1 MRKVNVKALMIITFL
16 TTSILAMPIMANAQD
31 NGDGGSSGPGMDP
44 RKMSGAFN
52 QFGMSGQILG
62 SIFEVLFN
70 QTMNLD
76 DVKFD
81 KGLYVLHA
89 SKSQEYEGIYNFIDE
104 RDTDEIHFLPWRDD
118 GAGNN
123 NYTDSDLDGPVYCHV
138 QKAGEFDYTLEVG
151 ASVTMAIWDYDESF
165 ITAAKKIT
173 EFMEEVRN
181 AKDEGNEDEA
191 RRILMQEGI
200 ALMAWLF
207 TNINNIFT
215 GDELFI
221 LNPITWSKLE
231 IRPGTG
237 FSITKTWH
245 DAGLNGYMQV
255 GGGDDDT
262 ITDISHSNR
271 ITDWRNKALYYKDH
285 GMAWLCDPTDPTDT
299 TVWTTLSFDLIQLWV
314 KNFEIH
320 IDLSELS
327 SGGTINPARVFNGL
341 DVEFYIFTHHLEG
354 AYLYNDLDSNN
365 KVTVRYDEVKNGTET
380 AVTPDGEPI
389 RQPNTTELTH
399 KIMLSSMAETQINKP
414 KENSDGNVEWGITLL
429 NPEIIPMPMGLGL
442 HSYIGAT
449 SHQLPF
455 ITFNLEFIKEDPVDI
470 GDGKLYA
477 EGEVKLTHNFGP
489 WSTVPPEI
497 DGLDLVI
504 VYISSIFHFH
514 LDVDTE
520 DLSDTDEVEGDME
533 ADYAEANKTIKIGNY
548 IDTDAD
554 LDFVDIA
561 GPNYKLSNTYDSDN
575 EPTGYTEHPASTQN
589 VPVGLW
595 KFQGKAHNTNT
606 GDEGTEDDDYSTDV
620 NLEISHNVMYYGIC
634 YPQWNGS
641 GTGIWHDPTFSV
653 YMVFTPE
660 NAGFWALILLIAGVG
675 LVGLATVLIKKRK
688 DRGF

>member
-16 TTSILAMPIMANAQD
+16 TTSILAMPIMANAQG
-31 NGDGGSSGPGMDP
+31 NGDGKPGGPGMDP

-89 SKSQEYEGIYNFIDE
+89 SKSQTYDGTYNFAE
-104 RDTDEIHFLPWRDD
+104 NYDTEEIHFLPWRDD
-118 GAGNN
+118 GALNN
-123 NYTDSDLDGPVYCHV
+123 NYTDSDLQHPVYCHV
-138 QKAGEFDYTLEVG
+138 QKAGQFDYTLEVG
-151 ASVTMAIWDYDESF
+151 ASITMAIWDYDESF

-173 EFMEEVRN
+173 EFMQEVRD
-181 AKDEGNEDEA
+181 AKDEGNDDEA
-191 RRILMQEGI
+191 RRILMEEGV
-200 ALMAWLF
+200 ALLAWLF

-221 LNPITWSKLE
+221 LNPITWSRLE
-231 IRPGTG
+231 IRPDLGT
-237 FSITKTWH
+237 FSITKTWYE
-245 DAGLNGYMQV
+245 DGGNGYIDF
-255 GGGDDDT
+255 GTGPGSDDT
-262 ITDISHSNR
+262 LVSGARVDE
-271 ITDWRNKALYYKDH
+271 WRNTAQNYKDH
-285 GMAWLCDPTDPTDT
+285 GMEWLCTTTNPTDT

-327 SGGTINPARVFNGL
+327 SGGTVNPARLFNGL

-354 AYLYNDLDSNN
+354 AYLYNDFDSND
-365 KVTVRYDEVKNGTET
+365 KVTVQYEDVMNGTDV
-380 AVTPDGEPI
+380 AVTPDGKPI
-389 RQPNTTELTH
+389 KQPKATELSH
-399 KIMLSSMAETQINKP
+399 RLMLSDMDSPQINKP
-414 KENSDGNVEWGITLL
+414 KENGDGNVEWGITLQ
-429 NPEIIPMPMGLGL
+429 NPYILALPLGIDL
-442 HSYIGAT
+442 ETYIGAA

-489 WSTVPPEI
+489 WNTVPPEI
-497 DGLDLVI
+497 NGLDLVI

-520 DLSDTDEVEGDME
+520 DLSDTDVAEEDME
-533 ADYAEANKTIKIGNY
+533 ANYADGNKTISIGNY

-561 GPNYKLSNTYDSDN
+561 GPDYILSDTFDSDN
-575 EPTGYTEHPASTQN
+575 EPTGGTSYPASTQI
-589 VPVGLW
+589 VPVALW
-595 KFQGKAHNTNT
+595 EFQGKAHETNT
-606 GDEGTEDDDYSTDV
+606 GDEGTKDDDYSTDV

-634 YPQWNGS
+634 YPEWNGT

-660 NAGFWALILLIAGVG
+660 GLGFWALILLIAGVG
-675 LVGLATVLIKKRK
+675 LVGLATILIKKRK